1 MKSVFYEIFAYTPGH
16 IVVLPLAN
24 IFVRESQPM
33 TTFRSR
39 PIRFAPATVA
49 LTLALASQHAY
60 AAPGPVVAEAPLRAH
75 LAFLAD
81 DLLEGRG
88 TGQRGGEL
96 TVRYLETQ
104 AAALGLRPVAGD
116 SYRQQVAMIGQ
127 KTLPG
132 SAIRFETGGKTLAPA
147 PGADIAFNNAN
158 GKAET
163 RFDAPVVFVGYGIH
177 AEDENWDDF
186 KGVDVRGK
194 LLIAMVNDPQPTS
207 AEPTRFGGKSLT
219 WYGRWAYK
227 YEEALRQGAAGIL
240 LIHTTASASYPWS
253 VAANGFSKE
262 QFHLA
267 GPGNALQGWIA
278 EDTARALF
286 AAAGKDLDALRAQAE
301 VRGFRPVELGTVAHV
316 AVKSAVREVN
326 EFNVAGMVPGTDP
339 KLRAEA
345 VIYSAH
351 WDHFGIDQGNGKPD
365 HIWNGAIDNASGTA
379 ALLAMAQAAVA
390 HPARRTQI
398 FLWPAAEE
406 QGLIGSQAYVR
417 APLWP
422 LAKTAADL
430 NLDSMNFVG
439 KTRDIGVPGSERSS
453 LYGAAAQVAKS
464 MGLRLA
470 PPVPDLGGA
479 YFRAD
484 HFNFAKAGVPAFNV
498 GSAVF
503 SGDGSF
509 EFAHDQAHSSEE
521 MVGFTKRYH
530 QVTDEYN
537 PAWDLSG
544 MVQQAQ
550 FTLNLGYAVANAP
563 AMPTWNANEAM
574 GKVKR

>member
-1 MKSVFYEIFAYTPGH
+1 MTVSRRFLSIS
-16 IVVLPLAN
+16 LLAASLS
-24 IFVRESQPM
+24 ISPA
-33 TTFRSR
+33 SHA
-39 PIRFAPATVA
+39 APAQGTP
-49 LTLALASQHAY
+49 S
-60 AAPGPVVAEAPLRAH
+60 VAEAPLRAH

-96 TVRYLETQ
+96 AVRYLEAQ
-104 AAALGLRPVAGD
+104 AAAIGLKSANGA
-116 SYRQQVAMIGQ
+116 SYRQAVDMVGQ

-132 SAIRFETGGKTLAPA
+132 SALRFEAGGKTLAPA
-147 PGADIAFNNAN
+147 LGTDVVFANAN
-158 GKAET
+158 GRTET
-163 RFDAPVVFVGYGIH
+163 RVDAPVVFVGYGIH
-177 AEDENWDDF
+177 ADDEHWNDF
-186 KGVDVRGK
+186 DGIDVKGK
-194 LLIAMVNDPQPTS
+194 LIIAMVNDPQPTS
-207 AEPTRFGGKSLT
+207 FDPNRFGGKSLT
-219 WYGRWAYK
+219 WYGRWIYK
-227 YEEALRQGAAGIL
+227 FEEAARQGAAGIL

-253 VAANGFSKE
+253 VPANGFAHE

-267 GPGNALQGWIA
+267 GGGNALQGWIA
-278 EDTARALF
+278 EDSARALF
-286 AAAGKDLDALRAQAE
+286 AAAGQDLDALRAQAE
-301 VRGFRPVELGTVAHV
+301 VRGFKPVELKATVHANV
-316 AVKSAVREVN
+316 DSAVRQVKEY
-326 EFNVAGMVPGTDP
+326 NVAGLVPGSDP
-339 KLRAEA
+339 KLREQA

-351 WDHFGIDQGNGKPD
+351 WDHLGIDTGNGQSD
-365 HIWNGAIDNASGTA
+365 HIWNGAIDNASGAA

-406 QGLIGSQAYVR
+406 QGLIGSAGYVR

-439 KTRDIGVPGSERSS
+439 KTRDIGVSGSERSS
-453 LYGAAAQVAKS
+453 LHATAEQVAKS
-464 MGLRLA
+464 MGLAIA
-470 PPVPDLGGA
+470 PSVPDLGGA

-503 SGDGSF
+503 SGDGAF
-509 EFAHDQAHSSEE
+509 EFAHDQGAAHAE

-530 QVTDEYN
+530 QITDEYN

-563 AMPTWNANEAM
+563 TMPTWNANEPM
-574 GKVKR
+574 GKIKR